1 MTQYLMGLFVLGLCC
16 AAVELLAPAGEGGTI
31 GRHIKLMS
39 ALCLLCTLIAPVTT
53 LLRDSAGI
61 QDQLQDWVSQWAD
74 EQQTTQDFENRW
86 QTESEQ
92 LDVAYAEQLIAEMLR
107 DNFAI
112 AASDLGVEIIL
123 TPSRDAIDEL
133 RVALT
138 GRAIWIDTHKMEA
151 YIHDTFGCDA
161 TIYIE

>member
-16 AAVELLAPAGEGGTI
+16 AAVELLAPAGEGGGI

-39 ALCLLCTLIAPVTT
+39 ALCLLCVLISPVTA
-53 LLRDSAGI
+53 LLRDGESI
-61 QDQLQDWVSQWAD
+61 KDRLQHWVSQWAD
-74 EQQTTQDFENRW
+74 EEQTTQDFENRW

-92 LDVAYAEQLIAEMLR
+92 LDVVYAEQLIAEMLR
-107 DNFAI
+107 DEFAI
-112 AASDLGVEIIL
+112 AASDLGIEIVL
-123 TPSRDAIDEL
+123 SPSRDAIDQL

-138 GRAIWIDTHKMEA
+138 GRAIWTDTHKMET
-151 YIHDTFGCDA
+151 YIHNTFGCDV